1 MTDFDL
7 FDTNAVQD
15 DAKSWDA
22 LAERITAS
30 VVRARSDSV
39 VRWLASPRAAA
50 VIACL
55 MVAFVLLLARQAETP
70 RAAIGRDVW
79 TPLLS
84 PSDEVGRAFASAD
97 GPPAVERLLRDRG
110 DIK

>member
-1 MTDFDL
+1 MTDLDL
-7 FDTNAVQD
+7 FDTSAVQD

-30 VVRARSDSV
+30 VVGSRSDSV
-39 VRWLASPRAAA
+39 LGWLASPRAAA
-50 VIACL
+50 LIACL
-55 MVAFVLLLARQAETP
+55 MVAFVLLLARQAEAP
-70 RAAIGRDVW
+70 RAAIARDAW

-84 PSDEVGRAFASAD
+84 PSDEVGRTFTSAD